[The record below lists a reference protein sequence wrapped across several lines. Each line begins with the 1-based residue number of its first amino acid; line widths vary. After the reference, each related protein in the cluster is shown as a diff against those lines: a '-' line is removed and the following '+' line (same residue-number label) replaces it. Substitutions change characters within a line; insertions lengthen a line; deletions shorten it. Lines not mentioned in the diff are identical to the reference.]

1 MSTPK
6 SENTGS
12 RLGYYDQ
19 VMEMLDKSL
28 LEHGL
33 MSEEAIQRM
42 KDEREKNK
50 HKPKDNTIDITFVKK
65 KNKL

>member
-1 MSTPK
+1 MNTPK
-6 SENTGS
+6 SGATEN

-19 VMEMLDKSL
+19 VMDMLDKSL
-28 LEHGL
+28 LKHGL

-50 HKPKDNTIDITFVKK
+50 HIPKDNTIDITFIKK
-65 KNKL
+65 K